1 MKKKINVRNLK
12 QIMII
17 AFGFVLL
24 SNFSI
29 YAQRSNKNGDMGK
42 MHSKI
47 EQLEKI
53 KLIELL
59 NLDEQTTLKF
69 FARRDEH
76 RDKQHILIDKRDN
89 LYDMLNENLKS
100 NNEINYK
107 SKISEVFAIEREM
120 IVQREKFFNS
130 LKDILTEKQIA
141 QIIAFESNFR
151 DEMRHQFIKQGEK
164 RR

>member
-1 MKKKINVRNLK
+1 MKRKLNMRFLIKSAIVTFS
-12 QIMII
+12 II
-17 AFGFVLL
+17 LI
-24 SNFSI
+24 SNFNS
-29 YAQRSNKNGDMGK
+29 YAQRPDKKGDMGK

-76 RDKQHILIDKRDN
+76 RDKQHVLIDKRDN

-107 SKISEVFAIEREM
+107 SKISEVFSIEKEM

>member
-1 MKKKINVRNLK
+1 MKKKINLRFLTKLVIVTLG
-12 QIMII
+12 II
-17 AFGFVLL
+17 LI
-24 SNFSI
+24 SNFTS
-29 YAQRSNKNGDMGK
+29 YAQRPDKKGDMGK
-42 MHSKI
+42 MHSRI

-89 LYDMLNENLKS
+89 LYDMLNENLNS

-107 SKISEVFAIEREM
+107 SKISEVFVIEKEM
-120 IVQREKFFNS
+120 VIQREKFFNS
-130 LKDILTEKQIA
+130 LKDILSDKQIA

-151 DEMRHQFIKQGEK
+151 EEMRHQFIKQGEK

>member
-1 MKKKINVRNLK
+1 
-12 QIMII
+12 
-17 AFGFVLL
+17 
-24 SNFSI
+24 
-29 YAQRSNKNGDMGK
+29 
-42 MHSKI
+42 
-47 EQLEKI
+47 
-53 KLIELL
+53 
-59 NLDEQTTLKF
+59 
-69 FARRDEH
+69 
-76 RDKQHILIDKRDN
+76 
-89 LYDMLNENLKS
+89 MLNENLKS